1 MSASTYI
8 KSTDPDAKT
17 KKLNKLISKIENG
30 NDDVRTKA
38 WQSASEIGAAAV
50 KPLTKLMSQQEL
62 EVARAAKRG
71 LWKIVR
77 LAGRPGADD
86 EKNAVTTELINLLG
100 NDKSVPVRRQV
111 LRMLSEIGS
120 DELVDPIARLLSNT
134 ELREDARMSL
144 ERIPGK
150 KTIAALEI
158 ALKKAPEDFKPNI
171 AQSLRQR
178 SVKVRGLE
186 CVKLLPTKQTKVKP
200 IKP

>member
-1 MSASTYI
+1 MSAITYV

-38 WQSASEIGAAAV
+38 WLSASSIGAAAV
-50 KPLTKLMSQQEL
+50 KPLAKLMAQHQL

-77 LAGRPGADD
+77 HAGRPGADD

-120 DELVDPIARLLSNT
+120 DELVDPIASLLSNT

-150 KTIAALEI
+150 KTIAAREI

-178 SVKVRGLE
+178 GVKVRGLE

>member
-1 MSASTYI
+1 
-8 KSTDPDAKT
+8 
-17 KKLNKLISKIENG
+17 
-30 NDDVRTKA
+30 
-38 WQSASEIGAAAV
+38 
-50 KPLTKLMSQQEL
+50 MSQQEL

-71 LWKIVR
+71 LWEIVR
-77 LAGRPGADD
+77 HAGRPGADD

-120 DELVDPIARLLSNT
+120 DELVDPIASLLSNT

-178 SVKVRGLE
+178 GVKVRGLE

>member
-1 MSASTYI
+1 MSTSTYV
-8 KSTDPDAKT
+8 KSNDPDAKT
-17 KKLNKLISKIENG
+17 KKLNKLISKIETG

-38 WQSASEIGAAAV
+38 WLSASSIGAAAV
-50 KPLTKLMSQQEL
+50 KPLAKLMAQHQL

-77 LAGRPGADD
+77 HAGRPGADD
-86 EKNAVTTELINLLG
+86 EKNTVTTELINLLG

-120 DELVDPIARLLSNT
+120 DELVNPIARLLSNT